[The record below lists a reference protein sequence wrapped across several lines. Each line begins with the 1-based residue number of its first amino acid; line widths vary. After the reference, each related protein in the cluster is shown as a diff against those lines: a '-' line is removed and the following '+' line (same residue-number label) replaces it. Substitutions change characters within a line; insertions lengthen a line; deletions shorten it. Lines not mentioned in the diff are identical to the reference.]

1 MRTLYPHRAE
11 TRTRVAR
18 LPRMQPEGGQSGLR
32 RPAVTVLAV
41 LALMAVIVAL
51 AAVFGLGPFDD
62 DGGSTTTLDKAQF
75 TAKGDQVCKA
85 AHQKFVE
92 LQKTPPKS
100 AEGAATLTQN
110 LIEISENELS
120 QIRALDVPPQVQ
132 PALDRYLQAREQ
144 GIAELK
150 KGLQAAQD
158 KNARAYA
165 DAQAKIAAGQV
176 QRLKLAREVGFSD
189 CSRVPVQ
196 GGTGP

>member
-18 LPRMQPEGGQSGLR
+18 LPRMQPEGGQSGVR
-32 RPAVTVLAV
+32 MPPVAVLAV
-41 LALMAVIVAL
+41 FALIAVIVAL
-51 AAVFGLGPFDD
+51 AALFGLGPFDD
-62 DGGSTTTLDKAQF
+62 DGGSTTALSKAQF
-75 TAKGDQVCKA
+75 TAKGDQVCKS
-85 AHQKFVE
+85 AHERFAE

-100 AEGAATLTQN
+100 AEETAALTQN

-120 QIRALDVPPQVQ
+120 QIRALEVPPQVQ

-176 QRLKLAREVGFSD
+176 QRLKLARAVGFSD
-189 CSRVPVQ
+189 CSRVLVQ
-196 GGTGP
+196 GATGQ

>member
-1 MRTLYPHRAE
+1 
-11 TRTRVAR
+11 V
-18 LPRMQPEGGQSGLR
+18 
-32 RPAVTVLAV
+32 AV
-41 LALMAVIVAL
+41 LGALVLLAAIVAL
-51 AAVFGLGPFDD
+51 AAVLGLGPFGD
-62 DGGSTTTLDKAQF
+62 DGDGDSTLSKSQF

-85 AHQKFVE
+85 AHDQFVD
-92 LQKTPPKS
+92 LQKTPPNS

-120 QIRALDVPPQVQ
+120 QIRALDAPPEVR
-132 PALDRYLQAREQ
+132 PALDRYLQSREQ

-150 KGLQAAQD
+150 KGLEAAQD

-176 QRLKLAREVGFSD
+176 QRLKLARAVGFSE

-196 GGTGP
+196 GATGQ